1 MFIFAVCRRKGSALC
16 SVAVYCSCGH
26 FPELAYL
33 REDRASNHQLLWCK
47 CQVGGAGEVE
57 RLLLTSEAG
66 RDINLGPAPEYSL
79 RPRPGGCRHA
89 EAGPRTPRPRQR
101 LHPAPARPPHGED
114 TTWQRISSQ
123 FVALYSSVDNRYSI
137 LPVGAVPRR
146 PPEPAGAGAP
156 RPQRAG
162 QPGPGAGDGGWPR
175 AGVCPV

>member
-1 MFIFAVCRRKGSALC
+1 MKCSSVLLVWTFSRVGLLKRRPSFQPP
-16 SVAVYCSCGH
+16 VVMV
-26 FPELAYL
+26 
-33 REDRASNHQLLWCK
+33 
-47 CQVGGAGEVE
+47 QVSGGRGWRGGEAADV
-57 RLLLTSEAG
+57 RGWPGYKPRS
-66 RDINLGPAPEYSL
+66 APEYSL

-123 FVALYSSVDNRYSI
+123 FVALYSSVDNRYCI
-137 LPVGAVPRR
+137 VPVGAVPRR